1 MQKKDIEYEKQLS
14 DVQLDRGK
22 KVVIA
27 GKEYSI
33 KALKMYTRWLISECV
48 NEMQIKEKDTIN
60 IIESMFTDI
69 PLLVK
74 IITYA
79 ILRDKDKVENEEL
92 FNKTYDALMEATDMQ
107 EYLNAWTAVVELLD
121 VDWFFFI
128 QEAVKGMNIL
138 PSKAGYREERKTK
151 AQNQEYIMQPVNTE
165 KSQE

>member
-27 GKEYSI
+27 GKEYNI

-151 AQNQEYIMQPVNTE
+151 ARSQEYTMQPVNTE
-165 KSQE
+165 K